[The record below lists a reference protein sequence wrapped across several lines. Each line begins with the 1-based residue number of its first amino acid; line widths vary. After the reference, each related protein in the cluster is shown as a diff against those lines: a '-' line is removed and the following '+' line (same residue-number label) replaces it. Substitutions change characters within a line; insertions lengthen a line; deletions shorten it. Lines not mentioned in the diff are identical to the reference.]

1 MGSASSYFG
10 SGGGGSP
17 VLGVVQITTGGN
29 QAITGIGFQ
38 PSYVQAH
45 VVSDGDN
52 WISQSDGY
60 SDGSTNACN
69 NLSIQGASGAVEF
82 SGDYPTLAYVTT
94 NPSTSSQCRGT
105 ITIQS
110 DGFTIVKSASQH
122 VAELF
127 YVCFP

>member
-10 SGGGGSP
+10 GGGGSP
-17 VLGVVQITTGGN
+17 VLGVVEITTGGN
-29 QAITGIGFQ
+29 QVITGIGFQ

-45 VVSDGDN
+45 AVSDGNN
-52 WISQSDGY
+52 WISQSHGY
-60 SDGSTNACN
+60 SDGSTNTCN
-69 NLSIQGASGAVEF
+69 NLSIEGGTGDLEF
-82 SGDYPTLAYVTT
+82 SDNYSTLAYVTT

-122 VAELF
+122 VADLF